1 MLNLE
6 PEIRS
11 ILKLLD
17 DSDEIYASVANELIR
32 RGSTVVP
39 TLRFIITS
47 GNKLE
52 ARRAQ
57 EVLAAIA
64 FELSERKLR
73 EVFEEKDD
81 KPDLEK
87 AALAVALAAYP
98 ELDPRPYSE
107 LLDLLAFEL
116 DSRIDS
122 ATALSEIPLIFGK
135 YIAVEKQFKVN
146 RGSFYDP
153 DNNYLNRVLERRKGS
168 PVLIA
173 CLYLLV
179 GDRLNLPVEGIA
191 LPSHFLVRL
200 KLDGEELYLDP
211 YEEDGRAFSRKECY
225 ERFLRFG
232 EPATNVGAK
241 GPISDFLVPVGR
253 EEILVRM
260 LNNLIS
266 AYRYNEESGQWR
278 DYVMHFQ
285 RLRALVEMGSG
296 RHK

>member
-6 PEIRS
+6 PEIQS

-17 DSDEIYASVANELIR
+17 DSDEIYASVAKELIR

-39 TLRFIITS
+39 TLRFIIAN

-52 ARRAQ
+52 AERAQ
-57 EVLAAIA
+57 EVLEAIA
-64 FELSERKLR
+64 FELSERRLR
-73 EVFEEKDD
+73 EVFEEKDN

-87 AALAVALAAYP
+87 AALAIALAAYP

-116 DSRIDS
+116 DSHIDS
-122 ATALSEIPLIFGK
+122 TTALSEIPLIFGK

-146 RGSFYDP
+146 RESFYDP
-153 DNNYLNRVLERRKGS
+153 DNNYLNKVLERRKGS
-168 PVLIA
+168 PVSIA

-200 KLDGEELYLDP
+200 KLDGKELYLDP
-211 YEEDGRAFSRKECY
+211 YEEGGRALSRKECY
-225 ERFLRFG
+225 ERFPRFG
-232 EPATNVGAK
+232 GQAANFGAK
-241 GPISDFLVPVGR
+241 SHVSDFFVPVGR
-253 EEILVRM
+253 EEILIRM

-266 AYRYNEESGQWR
+266 AYSYSGESRRWR
-278 DYVMHFQ
+278 NYVKHFQ
-285 RLRALVEMGSG
+285 RLRAVVELALG